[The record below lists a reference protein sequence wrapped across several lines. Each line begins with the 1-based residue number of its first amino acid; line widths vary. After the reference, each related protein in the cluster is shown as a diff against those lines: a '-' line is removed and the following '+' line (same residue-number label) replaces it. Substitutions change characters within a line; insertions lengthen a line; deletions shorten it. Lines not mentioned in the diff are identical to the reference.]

1 MQRAVP
7 DTSVVISSFLFPL
20 STPAQSIRKLE
31 ENAAIL
37 ASEATLA
44 ELQEVLF
51 RPKFD
56 RWISAAAKE
65 RVMARFTNLVE
76 IVSITELVSACRDA
90 KDDKF
95 LSLAISGKADLIL
108 TGDTDLL
115 VLHPFRGIDIL
126 SPMDYLSR

>member
-7 DTSVVISSFLFPL
+7 DTSVIISSFLFPL
-20 STPAQSIRKLE
+20 STPAQSTRKLE
-31 ENAAIL
+31 EKAVLL

-56 RWISAAAKE
+56 RWLSATAKE

-76 IVSITELVSACRDA
+76 IVSITELIRECRDS

-95 LSLAISGKADLIL
+95 LSVAVNGDLIL
-108 TGDTDLL
+108 TGDNDLL

-126 SPMDYLSR
+126 SPKDYLAS

>member
-1 MQRAVP
+1 
-7 DTSVVISSFLFPL
+7 
-20 STPAQSIRKLE
+20 
-31 ENAAIL
+31 
-37 ASEATLA
+37 
-44 ELQEVLF
+44 
-51 RPKFD
+51 
-56 RWISAAAKE
+56 
-65 RVMARFTNLVE
+65 MARFTNLVE